1 MITTVQGNYDPTNSP
16 FAMRPWTRAFAGIG
30 VDQSRDGKT
39 VIVGQLP
46 RATVQTATVM
56 ESSLGPQGAQG
67 PQGPAGSPGDPGP
80 TGLEGP
86 TGSPGNP
93 GLIGLEGP
101 TGPSGPNGDPGPTG
115 DPGPEGPPGG
125 PGPPGPPGPGS
136 PGDPGP
142 TGPEGPPG
150 PPGPKDSVVS
160 TSAGIYA
167 FAVTEGAR
175 PWFIDIVPSEED
187 TDHKFSAATLG
198 EAARFRS
205 VCGKFDLV
213 FAVQAEYPDWRMPE
227 KTESQMQSARSFW
240 NQAFQG

>member
-46 RATVQTATVM
+46 RATVETATVM

-67 PQGPAGSPGDPGP
+67 PQGPAGLNGINGLDGATGPMGPQGPAGLNGIDGINGLDGATGPMGDPGP
-80 TGLEGP
+80 G
-86 TGSPGNP
+86 
-93 GLIGLEGP
+93 
-101 TGPSGPNGDPGPTG
+101 
-115 DPGPEGPPGG
+115 GPPGG
-125 PGPPGPPGPGS
+125 P
-136 PGDPGP
+136 
-142 TGPEGPPG
+142 GPPG

-175 PWFIDIVPSEED
+175 PWFIDIVPSGED

-198 EAARFRS
+198 ETARFRS

>member
-1 MITTVQGNYDPTNSP
+1 MITTVQGNYDPANSP

-39 VIVGQLP
+39 VIVGKLP
-46 RATVQTATVM
+46 KATVQTATVM

-67 PQGPAGSPGDPGP
+67 PEGPSGSPGHPGLIGLEGSTGPAGSPGDP
-80 TGLEGP
+80 
-86 TGSPGNP
+86 
-93 GLIGLEGP
+93 
-101 TGPSGPNGDPGPTG
+101 
-115 DPGPEGPPGG
+115 
-125 PGPPGPPGPGS
+125 
-136 PGDPGP
+136 
-142 TGPEGPPG
+142 GPPG

-175 PWFIDIVPSEED
+175 PWFIDIVPSGED
-187 TDHKFSAATLG
+187 TDHKFAAATLG
-198 EAARFRS
+198 ETARFRS

>member
-39 VIVGQLP
+39 VIVGELP
-46 RATVQTATVM
+46 KATVQTATVM

-67 PQGPAGSPGDPGP
+67 PQGPAGSPGD
-80 TGLEGP
+80 
-86 TGSPGNP
+86 P

-125 PGPPGPPGPGS
+125 PGPR
-136 PGDPGP
+136 
-142 TGPEGPPG
+142 G

-175 PWFIDIVPSEED
+175 PWFIDIVPSGED

-198 EAARFRS
+198 ETARFRS

>member
-1 MITTVQGNYDPTNSP
+1 M
-16 FAMRPWTRAFAGIG
+16 
-30 VDQSRDGKT
+30 
-39 VIVGQLP
+39 
-46 RATVQTATVM
+46 
-56 ESSLGPQGAQG
+56 
-67 PQGPAGSPGDPGP
+67 
-80 TGLEGP
+80 
-86 TGSPGNP
+86 
-93 GLIGLEGP
+93 
-101 TGPSGPNGDPGPTG
+101 
-115 DPGPEGPPGG
+115 
-125 PGPPGPPGPGS
+125 
-136 PGDPGP
+136 
-142 TGPEGPPG
+142 
-150 PPGPKDSVVS
+150 S

-198 EAARFRS
+198 ETARFRS

>member
-39 VIVGQLP
+39 VIVGELP
-46 RATVQTATVM
+46 KATVQTATVM

-80 TGLEGP
+80 TGP
-86 TGSPGNP
+86 
-93 GLIGLEGP
+93 EGP

-125 PGPPGPPGPGS
+125 P
-136 PGDPGP
+136 
-142 TGPEGPPG
+142 GPPG

-175 PWFIDIVPSEED
+175 PWFIDIVPSGED

-198 EAARFRS
+198 ETARFRS

>member
-46 RATVQTATVM
+46 KATVETATVM

-67 PQGPAGSPGDPGP
+67 PQGPQGPAGSPGDPGP
-80 TGLEGP
+80 TGP
-86 TGSPGNP
+86 
-93 GLIGLEGP
+93 EGP

-125 PGPPGPPGPGS
+125 P
-136 PGDPGP
+136 
-142 TGPEGPPG
+142 GPPG

-175 PWFIDIVPSEED
+175 PWFIDIVPSGED

-198 EAARFRS
+198 ETARFRS